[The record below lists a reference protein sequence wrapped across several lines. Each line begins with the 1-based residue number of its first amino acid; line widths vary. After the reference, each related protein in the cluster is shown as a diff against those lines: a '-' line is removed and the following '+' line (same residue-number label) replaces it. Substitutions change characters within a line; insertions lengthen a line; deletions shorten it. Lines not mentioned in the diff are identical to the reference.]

1 MNIHWRKSTRSED
14 HGNCVE
20 LAALPRAIGIRDSK
34 APDAGHLALT
44 PRAFADLLTRA
55 KQDTLPR

>member
-20 LAALPRAIGIRDSK
+20 LAALPHAVAIRDSK
-34 APDAGHLALT
+34 APGAGHLALT
-44 PRAFADLLTRA
+44 PQAFADLLTRA
-55 KQDTLPR
+55 KLDSLPG